1 DIKKKGGVLNVVKK
15 AVVGLFAKAV
25 ENPKTKK
32 IATKIPIEGNI
43 RDLKTNGWKTFLGV
57 LRNAFVHAFR
67 QGIDGEI
74 K

>member
-1 DIKKKGGVLNVVKK
+1 MFNVVKK

-25 ENPKTKK
+25 ENPETKK
-32 IATKIPIEGNI
+32 IATKVPIEGNI
-43 RDLKTNGWKTFLGV
+43 KDLKTDGWKTFVGL